1 MLALCTVIWASAAQ
15 AEIKWAKVPA
25 KDITVF
31 YPATFTW
38 ERLFTPGQHTGQR
51 GYADGK
57 TCFSCHGNID
67 EGPMGMHLTQIKGY
81 IEPRPIANKPPFIKV
96 AVKTAHDVE
105 NIYVQLTFAPGT
117 QPNSMMDKDF
127 ETKVAMMFDDGSI
140 REAARAGCWITCHSN
155 LSSMNGVTQEMT
167 KYIPDTRVPANAPGR
182 PSDLLIAAPDI
193 AQMRTGGKGMEYW
206 QARLK
211 PGAPVQVV
219 DGTVLEKRVENA
231 KPMVSATVTTDAKG
245 ATTVT
250 FARKLSAGPGYKDFK
265 PGKTYTVGF
274 SIHAGYTSQRFHY
287 VSFERTLVLDTGKA
301 DFVAVAQ
308 K

>member
-1 MLALCTVIWASAAQ
+1 MWASAAH

-25 KDITVF
+25 TDIVVF

-51 GYADGK
+51 GYAQGK
-57 TCFSCHGNID
+57 NCFSCHGNID
-67 EGPMGMHLTQIKGY
+67 EGPMGMHLVQTKGY

-96 AVKTAHDVE
+96 AVKTAHDAE
-105 NIYVQLTFAPGT
+105 NIYVQLTFTPGA

-127 ETKVAMMFDDGSI
+127 DTKVAMMFDDGSI
-140 REAARAGCWITCHSN
+140 REATRAGCWITCHSN

-167 KYIPDTRVPANAPGR
+167 KYIPETRVPSTAPGR
-182 PSDLLIAAPDI
+182 PSDTLIAATDI
-193 AQMRTGGKGMEYW
+193 AQMRASGKEMEYW

-211 PGAPVQVV
+211 SGAPVQAV
-219 DGTVLEKRVENA
+219 DGTVLEKRIENA
-231 KPMVSATVTTDAKG
+231 KPAVTATSTETKG
-245 ATTVT
+245 VTTVT
-250 FARKLSAGPGYKDFK
+250 FTRKLSAGPGYKDFK

-274 SIHAGYTSQRFHY
+274 SIHAGSTTQRFHY
-287 VSFERTLVLDTGKA
+287 VSFERTLVLDSGKA